1 MKKLKQYDYLLYTFI
16 IGIII
21 IFSIYKLQD
30 VTPLGKNSLL
40 TVDFYHQY
48 GPMLAELYD
57 RIYNG
62 SNLIYS
68 FNTGLGLPFFRNFFN
83 YLSSPLNMLIF
94 LFKRKNILMSY
105 SIIIGLK
112 TILSALTMNYYLTKK
127 HNKKNYLFIGL
138 SLLYAYQANFT
149 SYYWNIMWIDG

>member
-30 VTPLGKNSLL
+30 VAPLGKNSLL

-57 RIYNG
+57 RIHNG

-83 YLSSPLNMLIF
+83 YLSSPLNILIF
-94 LFKRKNILMSY
+94 LFKRKNI
-105 SIIIGLK
+105 
-112 TILSALTMNYYLTKK
+112 TN
-127 HNKKNYLFIGL
+127 
-138 SLLYAYQANFT
+138 Q
-149 SYYWNIMWIDG
+149 

>member
-30 VTPLGKNSLL
+30 ITPLGKNSLL

-57 RIYNG
+57 RNTSTVSTWIKSYN
-62 SNLIYS
+62 I
-68 FNTGLGLPFFRNFFN
+68 R
-83 YLSSPLNMLIF
+83 
-94 LFKRKNILMSY
+94 
-105 SIIIGLK
+105 
-112 TILSALTMNYYLTKK
+112 
-127 HNKKNYLFIGL
+127 
-138 SLLYAYQANFT
+138 
-149 SYYWNIMWIDG
+149 